1 VNDENTVDNPS
12 YITNR
17 FSFGRKKA
25 VGKSQLSVF
34 LGVENIF
41 DQSYNANTRINAT
54 GGRYFEPGQPF
65 TLFGGVSWVYL
76 AAAK

>member
-1 VNDENTVDNPS
+1 
-12 YITNR
+12 
-17 FSFGRKKA
+17 
-25 VGKSQLSVF
+25 LSVF